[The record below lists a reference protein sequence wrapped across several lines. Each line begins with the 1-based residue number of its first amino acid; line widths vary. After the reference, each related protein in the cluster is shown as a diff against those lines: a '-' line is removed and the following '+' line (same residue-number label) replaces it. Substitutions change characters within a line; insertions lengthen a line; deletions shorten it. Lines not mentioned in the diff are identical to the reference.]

1 VLTRAEGKRQRAAI
15 MREIAREHRKAQRI
29 ELRSLR
35 DALREA
41 RQKRRNA
48 LNEAKQACRTGRVLA
63 RQRAKELRARLL
75 SEMRQAVRS
84 ERQAARDACKA
95 DLVAA
100 RALQTQVEQARA
112 KLAAEQRFRRE
123 MRRIERANKQRRRE
137 LAPKRM
143 HRERMAESD
152 DEVRGS
158 IPPELVG
165 LFEKV
170 KRSIRGSERQSR
182 TEAFLHYA
190 EEHPAEVLAAIEDRT
205 EAVIAEIEARE
216 REAARVLRRPIPR
229 ADLEEAVP
237 F

>member
-1 VLTRAEGKRQRAAI
+1 MLTRAEGRRQRAAI

-41 RQKRRNA
+41 HQKRRSA
-48 LNEAKQACRTGRVLA
+48 LREAKQACRSGRVLA
-63 RQRAKELRARLL
+63 RQHAKELRTRLL
-75 SEMRQAVRS
+75 AEMRQAVQS
-84 ERQAARDACKA
+84 ERQAARDACRA
-95 DLVAA
+95 DLAA
-100 RALQTQVEQARA
+100 GRALQSQVEQARA
-112 KLAAEQRFRRE
+112 KLAAETKFRRE
-123 MRRIERANKQRRRE
+123 MRRIARANKERRRE
-137 LAPKRM
+137 LAPRRV
-143 HRERMAESD
+143 HRERMTESD
-152 DEVRGS
+152 DEVRAN

-190 EEHPAEVLAAIEDRT
+190 EEHPAEVLTAIEDRT
-205 EAVIAEIEARE
+205 EAVIAELEARE
-216 REAARVLRRPIPR
+216 REAERALRRPIPR
-229 ADLEEAVP
+229 TVFEEVP